1 MRISLANCAGLTVV
15 EVIVALGVI
24 TVGLLALITAMPLG
38 VSVIGASS
46 RKTTAAFL
54 AQQRLEQIKNT
65 RWSFAPAADCLG
77 VSASDAAPPVTAT
90 WANCPGAPPFGLV
103 TYPDEEFDTMTGYP
117 HYQRHVRIRDCGAV
131 SCGIVTDAL
140 RRVAVTVSFA
150 PMTGIGKLSAAPENV
165 QLVTLVARRP

>member
-1 MRISLANCAGLTVV
+1 MRIDPGNCAGLTVV

-38 VSVIGASS
+38 TSVIAASS

-54 AQQRLEQIKNT
+54 AQQRLEQIKNA

-90 WANCPGAPPFGLV
+90 WANCPGAPPPGLV
-103 TYPDEEFDTMTGYP
+103 TYPDEEFDTLAGYP
-117 HYQRHVRIRDCGAV
+117 HYQRHVRIRNCDAA
-131 SCGIVTDAL
+131 SCGVVTHAL

-150 PMTGIGKLSAAPENV
+150 PMAGIRTPNAASENV
-165 QLVTLVARRP
+165 QLVTLVARKP